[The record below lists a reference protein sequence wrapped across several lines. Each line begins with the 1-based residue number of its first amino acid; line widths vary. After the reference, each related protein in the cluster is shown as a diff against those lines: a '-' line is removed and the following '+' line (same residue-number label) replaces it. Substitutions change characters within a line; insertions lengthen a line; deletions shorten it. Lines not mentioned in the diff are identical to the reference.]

1 MRVRRIARW
10 WVWMALIGQAALL
23 CAGEVAV
30 PKLQIESYRLPNGLK
45 VALSYDPGAPTATV
59 CVAYHV
65 GSKNERA
72 GLSGFAH
79 FFEHMMFRGT
89 KHVPNYDMP
98 LQAGGGSPNAFTS
111 NDMTVYFESIPA
123 NYLERAL
130 YMEAERM
137 AFLPTA
143 LDQQKFDTER
153 EIVKNERWQRME
165 NVPYGLASETIGA
178 NLFPK
183 GHPYSWSVIGS
194 MKDLDNATLDDLRN
208 FFWEFYHPGNATL
221 AVVGNF
227 DVEKTKAWIEKYF
240 APIPAGKPIPAI
252 DVPRTPSVNRRITTY
267 DRVQFPRVYWAWPTV
282 SETHRDAPAL
292 DLLADI
298 LSSGD
303 ASRLRQALMI
313 RHTLATQVSADS
325 DTRELDGLF
334 TVSATVAPGSSI
346 EKVEQALAQQ
356 LERIRKDG
364 PTADELNRALA
375 KHEHGFLQSLTS
387 VTMRAFAIAMGYAQH
402 NDPHYYQKTITD
414 YVRVTPADIQRV
426 AAKYLVPQKLV
437 LEIVPPPPGKEE
449 TPAVLVGPT
458 VPNDR
463 GVEPRHVQDEAV
475 YATMPE
481 PANAAPPLKVPTIQR
496 HTLSNGLEVWMAEWK
511 TLPLVAVQLVVPVGA
526 SATTAEEAGLATL
539 TARCWDEGTQSMTAT
554 EFTQALESLGVSLGV
569 NAGTQTTQVG
579 FSVGTSRL
587 PQSLELM
594 AQMLATPRFDDK
606 DVARE
611 RKLILSALTRVR
623 DNPQAIAGR
632 VFPRLLYGTD
642 HPFGRPASGYLRTV
656 EHLTAE
662 QVRTF
667 HRDYLRPRGAA
678 LIVVGD
684 IDPDTL
690 LPILEEKLGIWKG
703 RPKEITLPPVPQES
717 TSGQIFVVHK
727 PGAVQSVLM
736 AGRRWKGRRDPSYP
750 AARVANR
757 IIGGDF
763 VSRINKNLRER
774 NGFTYGARSGFRF
787 LKTEGR
793 WVLQTAVRGNVTGA
807 ALREVV
813 QELQAAATSNPPNQT
828 EFTVAKQ
835 AELSS
840 LDRAF
845 ETPSSIANL
854 MLEMAVFD
862 LPQDYFSKR
871 SAELEQV
878 ALKDVHAVARTLLP
892 PSRQVVLI
900 VGDRKSVL
908 PQLKKAG
915 FENVTVLDGES
926 GE

>member
-1 MRVRRIARW
+1 MRVRRITQW
-10 WVWMALIGQAALL
+10 WVWMAWIGPAALL

-98 LQAGGGSPNAFTS
+98 LQGGGGSPNAFTS

-143 LDQQKFDTER
+143 LDQRKFDTER
-153 EIVKNERWQRME
+153 EIVKNERRQRME

-221 AVVGNF
+221 TVVGNF
-227 DVEKTKAWIEKYF
+227 DVEQTKAWIEKYF
-240 APIPAGKPIPAI
+240 APIPAGKPIPNI
-252 DVPRTPSVNRRITTY
+252 DVPQTPPVNRRITTY

-313 RHTLATQVSADS
+313 RNTLATQVSADS

-364 PTADELNRALA
+364 PTADELTRALA
-375 KHEHGFLQSLTS
+375 KHEHSFLQSLTS

-426 AAKYLVPQKLV
+426 AAKYLTPQKLV

-458 VPNDR
+458 VPNER
-463 GVEPRHVQDEAV
+463 SVEPRRVQDEAV

-481 PANAAPPLKVPTIQR
+481 PAGKAPPLKVPAVQR
-496 HTLSNGLEVWMAEWK
+496 HTLSNGLEVWMAQWK

-526 SATTAEEAGLATL
+526 SATAAEEAGLATL
-539 TARCWDEGTQSMTAT
+539 TARCWDEGTQAMTAT

-569 NAGTQTTQVG
+569 NAGMQTTQVG

-594 AQMLATPRFDDK
+594 AQMLANPRFDDK

-623 DNPQAIAGR
+623 DDPQAIAGR
-632 VFPRLLYGTD
+632 VFPRLLYGD

-667 HRDYLRPRGAA
+667 HREYLRPRGAA
-678 LIVVGD
+678 LVVVGD

-690 LPILEEKLGIWKG
+690 LPVLEKKLRVWKG
-703 RPKEITLPPVPQES
+703 RPKEITLPSIPQES
-717 TSGQIFVVHK
+717 TEGQIFVVDK

-813 QELQAAATSNPPNQT
+813 QELQAAATSHPPSPT
-828 EFTVAKQ
+828 EFTLAQQ

-871 SAELEQV
+871 SVQLDQVTLE
-878 ALKDVHAVARTLLP
+878 DVRAVARTLLP

-915 FENVTVLDGES
+915 FEDVTVLDVEAGDE
-926 GE
+926 